1 MEQIDLSEI
10 QELLDDILGGTV
22 NFQQLVEQGTSG
34 QSILSWGGILH
45 NFGTIFL
52 QELVMQKRLWVH
64 VLLLAVAS
72 AVLLHFA
79 EVFKNRSVSQ
89 ISFAMIYMI
98 LLLILMVSFQNSM
111 EIARDVLLAMR
122 NFMTVLAPAYF
133 LAMTMTSYVA
143 SAGVYYEFIL
153 LLVSGLQRVL
163 ELFVLPCIEIYV
175 LLVMVDHLSGEER
188 LSRLTELLEMVVGW
202 SLKGVVAA
210 VMAFHMIQGLL
221 TPAADAFRKLTVSK
235 GIEMIPGIGDAG
247 SSVTDMVLGSAMLI
261 KNGIGAAA
269 LVVLLLLCL
278 IPLAKLGIMMVAY
291 YLLAAV
297 LQPIS
302 DERITGCL
310 AGVGCGM
317 KLLFQTIC
325 MVLVLFL
332 LTVALTTAITGR

>member
-22 NFQQLVEQGTSG
+22 DFQQLVEQGTSG

-45 NFGTIFL
+45 DFGTIFL

-175 LLVMVDHLSGEER
+175 LLVMGGTVKPSDRIVGNGGGLESERSGGCSHGVSYDPGTVDSSGGCISE
-188 LSRLTELLEMVVGW
+188 
-202 SLKGVVAA
+202 
-210 VMAFHMIQGLL
+210 
-221 TPAADAFRKLTVSK
+221 ADRQQRNRDD
-235 GIEMIPGIGDAG
+235 PGDW
-247 SSVTDMVLGSAMLI
+247 
-261 KNGIGAAA
+261 
-269 LVVLLLLCL
+269 
-278 IPLAKLGIMMVAY
+278 
-291 YLLAAV
+291 
-297 LQPIS
+297 
-302 DERITGCL
+302 
-310 AGVGCGM
+310 GCG
-317 KLLFQTIC
+317 KFRHRYGAWISY
-325 MVLVLFL
+325 VD
-332 LTVALTTAITGR
+332 

>member
-22 NFQQLVEQGTSG
+22 DFQQLVEQGTSG

-45 NFGTIFL
+45 DFGTIFL

-72 AVLLHFA
+72 AGLLHFA

-202 SLKGVVAA
+202 SLKGVVA
-210 VMAFHMIQGLL
+210 FHMIQGLS

-278 IPLAKLGIMMVAY
+278 IPLAKLGIMMAAY

>member
-22 NFQQLVEQGTSG
+22 DFQQLVEQGTSG

-45 NFGTIFL
+45 DFGTIFL

-210 VMAFHMIQGLL
+210 VMAFHMIQG
-221 TPAADAFRKLTVSK
+221 R
-235 GIEMIPGIGDAG
+235 
-247 SSVTDMVLGSAMLI
+247 SVTDMVLGSAMLI

-278 IPLAKLGIMMVAY
+278 IPLAKLGIMMAAY

>member
-22 NFQQLVEQGTSG
+22 DFQQLVEQGTSG

-45 NFGTIFL
+45 DFGTIFL

-79 EVFKNRSVSQ
+79 EVFKNRSVSL

-98 LLLILMVSFQNSM
+98 LLRNLMVSFQNSM

-269 LVVLLLLCL
+269 LVVLILLCMVPL
-278 IPLAKLGIMMVAY
+278 IKLAVIMLVY
-291 YLLAAV
+291 YVLAAI
-297 LQPIS
+297 LQPVS
-302 DERITGCL
+302 DERITECL
-310 AGVGCGM
+310 LGMGNGV
-317 KLLFQTIC
+317 KLLFQAAFT
-325 MVLVLFL
+325 VLALFL
-332 LTVALTTAITGR
+332 LTIALTTAVTG

>member
-1 MEQIDLSEI
+1 
-10 QELLDDILGGTV
+10 
-22 NFQQLVEQGTSG
+22 
-34 QSILSWGGILH
+34 
-45 NFGTIFL
+45 
-52 QELVMQKRLWVH
+52 
-64 VLLLAVAS
+64 
-72 AVLLHFA
+72 
-79 EVFKNRSVSQ
+79 
-89 ISFAMIYMI
+89 
-98 LLLILMVSFQNSM
+98 
-111 EIARDVLLAMR
+111 
-122 NFMTVLAPAYF
+122 
-133 LAMTMTSYVA
+133 MTMTSYVA

-278 IPLAKLGIMMVAY
+278 IPLAKLGIMM
-291 YLLAAV
+291 AA
-297 LQPIS
+297 IS

>member
-22 NFQQLVEQGTSG
+22 DFQQLVEHGTSG

-45 NFGTIFL
+45 DFGTIFL

-202 SLKGVVAA
+202 SLK
-210 VMAFHMIQGLL
+210 
-221 TPAADAFRKLTVSK
+221 
-235 GIEMIPGIGDAG
+235 
-247 SSVTDMVLGSAMLI
+247 
-261 KNGIGAAA
+261 
-269 LVVLLLLCL
+269 
-278 IPLAKLGIMMVAY
+278 
-291 YLLAAV
+291 
-297 LQPIS
+297 
-302 DERITGCL
+302 
-310 AGVGCGM
+310 
-317 KLLFQTIC
+317 
-325 MVLVLFL
+325 
-332 LTVALTTAITGR
+332 

>member
-22 NFQQLVEQGTSG
+22 DFQQLVEQGTSG

-45 NFGTIFL
+45 DFGTIFL

-188 LSRLTELLEMVVGW
+188 LSRLPELLEMVVGW
-202 SLKGVVAA
+202 SLKEVVAA
-210 VMAFHMIQGLL
+210 HDAGTVINPKAAEGQIEGGVVMGLGYGL
-221 TPAADAFRKLTVSK
+221 TEDFPMAGGYPTLKYGKLGLKRANDVPEIKVHFVNSGNVAAQAYGAK
-235 GIEMIPGIGDAG
+235 GIGEIC
-247 SSVTDMVLGSAMLI
+247 SVPTAPACED
-261 KNGIGAAA
+261 
-269 LVVLLLLCL
+269 
-278 IPLAKLGIMMVAY
+278 AY
-291 YLLAAV
+291 YRLDGRVRTV
-297 LQPIS
+297 LPLPDTFYRKS
-302 DERITGCL
+302 
-310 AGVGCGM
+310 
-317 KLLFQTIC
+317 
-325 MVLVLFL
+325 
-332 LTVALTTAITGR
+332 

>member
-22 NFQQLVEQGTSG
+22 DFQQLVEQGTSG

-45 NFGTIFL
+45 DFGTIFL

-111 EIARDVLLAMR
+111 EIARGVLLAMR

-269 LVVLLLLCL
+269 LVVLILLCMVPL
-278 IPLAKLGIMMVAY
+278 IKLAVIMLVY
-291 YLLAAV
+291 YVLAAI
-297 LQPIS
+297 LQPVS
-302 DERITGCL
+302 DERITECL
-310 AGVGCGM
+310 LGMGNGV
-317 KLLFQTIC
+317 KLLFQAAFT
-325 MVLVLFL
+325 VLALFL
-332 LTVALTTAITGR
+332 LTIALTTAVTG